1 MILDQVFIKKK
12 GCSSDTNTR
21 SIVKAISWR
30 FIGSLDTILISY
42 VVVGNL
48 NIAFSIGGIELV
60 TKMILYFFHERIWNL
75 LKWGKKENYEY

>member
-1 MILDQVFIKKK
+1 MILDQVFLKKK
-12 GCSSDTNTR
+12 GCSSDTSTR

-30 FIGSLDTILISY
+30 FIGSLDTIIISY